1 MEEKDL
7 WMGKPFF
14 FGFPSFTKY
23 RITNQRLIIEKGV
36 FTKITNEIEL
46 FRVRDI
52 QVKRNLVERI
62 FGFGDITVLSTDH
75 MNSVILLKNIK
86 KSVEV
91 KDIIRNAVMEQRN
104 IQRLEIDDIH
114 Q

>member
-7 WMGKPFF
+7 WMGKPFY

-36 FTKITNEIEL
+36 FTKITSEIEL

-86 KSVEV
+86 QSVEV
-91 KDIIRNAVMEQRN
+91 KDIIRNAVREQRN
-104 IQRLEIDDIH
+104 SQRLEIDDIH

>member
-7 WMGKPFF
+7 WMGKSFF

-36 FTKITNEIEL
+36 FTKIISEIEL

-104 IQRLEIDDIH
+104 SQRLEIDDIH